1 MKEVEKKEIKQIIK
15 LLNRYGEFDFL
26 ENFLWFKNSDNKYFI
41 FSGDLVTFGDR
52 IGLEALKVEQG
63 KVRLNFHF
71 ANLFKE
77 KIKMGFIEF
86 NEEQAKKLLSGE
98 DVYDFDLND
107 LEDKEFYLVK
117 FKGYFIGTVKV
128 DKKNKRLINYLAKQY
143 RFKNLEL

>member
-1 MKEVEKKEIKQIIK
+1 MKEVTEKEIKEVIK
-15 LLNRYGEFDFL
+15 LLKRYGDFEFL

-77 KIKMGFIEF
+77 KIKSGFIEF
-86 NEEQAKKLLSGE
+86 NEKQAKKLLSGE
-98 DVYDFDLND
+98 DIYDFNLEN

-117 FKGYFIGTVKV
+117 FKDYFIGTVKV
-128 DKKNKRLINYLAKQY
+128 DKKNKRIINYLAKQY